1 MKHIW
6 KYLLSAAATLFF
18 SGCLFYCL
26 VAGAPQGKEELWIY
40 LFGQAA
46 FRFCF
51 LALYVYA
58 STIFFIFR
66 KKLSVMK
73 SQKINDFGSVLDK
86 IQFVP

>member
-40 LFGQAA
+40 LLAA
-46 FRFCF
+46 GGFSILLPCF
-51 LALYVYA
+51 VCVCIHYILYLQKKIERYEA
-58 STIFFIFR
+58 S
-66 KKLSVMK
+66 K
-73 SQKINDFGSVLDK
+73 N
-86 IQFVP
+86 